1 MVMEEQYDDLLARF
15 QELLAI
21 AKSQVLNQPPPAP
34 VPAPAPPPA
43 PAPAPRPKA
52 PKVAPP
58 TPYSGASEDLDRFK
72 AECGI
77 YFHVHA
83 AEFPSALSQILFV
96 LSYMKGGTAGAW
108 VMQRTLAL
116 LTAGS
121 PALTMDEFNTELD
134 AMFQDPNRE
143 AAARQKLATIR
154 QGNDSMDKVIQQF
167 EILGPASRLGDV
179 GLVDRFEQ
187 AINSC
192 LCESIYRL
200 RPMPT
205 TWAEWKREATLLDN
219 QWRHFQATQP
229 HPPPTRPLL
238 PPVRPPAATLPH
250 ARPTLAPPRPPTA
263 AAPAP
268 PAARP
273 RGGSRTTTHGPRPL
287 ED

>member
-43 PAPAPRPKA
+43 PAPVPRPKA

-108 VMQRTLAL
+108 VTQRTLAL

-154 QGNDSMDKVIQQF
+154 QGNDSVDKVIQQF

-187 AINSC
+187 AINAR
-192 LCESIYRL
+192 LRESIYRL

-205 TWAEWKREATLLDN
+205 TWAEWRREATLLDN
-219 QWRHFQATQP
+219 QWQRFQVTQP
-229 HPPPTRPLL
+229 RTPPS
-238 PPVRPPAATLPH
+238 RPPALP
-250 ARPTLAPPRPPTA
+250 ARPLPTTTPPHVRPMPTPPQPAP
-263 AAPAP
+263 APAP
-268 PAARP
+268 PNQRRDGLCYNCNAPGHVA
-273 RGGSRTTTHGPRPL
+273 
-287 ED
+287 